1 MTRTLVLLGT
11 LVSFGAALVA
21 AAAGPQQAEA
31 VAASETEYKLCG
43 RVFPDPHAF
52 WPAPTQ
58 TPARSPFAKGNAACA
73 STDFVAFGD
82 MVRGMTYME
91 SLFPQFIEFH
101 ELEEDFGKGL
111 DCATATYPDALCS
124 AGLPRQGAPPGRVKS
139 DLYMVRVTDERV
151 PDAGKK
157 YFAFPLAIHG
167 IERAGAEAGVRAA
180 EDLAVWAFCEAVKNG
195 ELPAGNVVSC
205 ANEGAIPHPLLETQG
220 GESVT
225 AGDAL
230 KRSVIYFIFPNPD
243 GWRRGDPDNITRFY
257 QRYNGNGVDLNRDWP
272 TLGFTHR
279 PYTPWS
285 EPETRGFGR
294 VLKQIKPRWD
304 GGIDLH
310 GQLIDRAFSFT
321 LMGASER
328 DYAKDQRIL
337 QTVKGA
343 WRDAESR
350 LAWSPHIKP
359 NDAPATCVG
368 SPVGGA
374 VCDRMYGV
382 QWGTV
387 WDTINYTVTGALG
400 DWIDSDLG
408 LGADGIDNEM
418 SFSHLINCGTGTCY
432 EPVFEQMH
440 VDGNKSLVYAM
451 VNYTLLPEDTSF
463 EAPGRIGYV
472 FNPKVVSNPGNAGT
486 PPPTQNLPP
495 QEPIPG
501 ITLDPTNNYRVEFT
515 VLGPEDGIYSGG
527 VEGKLTQLNVGGI
540 GAGSVASLVLER
552 WGGEET
558 PQDSGCGASGDGWHE
573 MNRYFNQGSTYAQ
586 SGQAVHADS
595 PEPGRWRICLT
606 SGAQLSGSA
615 RLDIMFSTEKI
626 WPNPGQRPYSVT
638 NMKFFTDLAKYMAPG
653 QLRQVNAADVLS
665 GATDLD
671 GYSSLVIAD
680 EAFPG
685 VSAEQ
690 RAAWG
695 AKLREFVEA
704 GGNLVLTDG
713 ALQALPS
720 LGIVAPT
727 AVARSLFYAGYIGFT
742 RDGGS
747 TDTYGEELAANV
759 DQPGAA
765 EGSGHRH
772 QTYEP
777 VPIGMDIGSRTSCSG
792 STCTAPVWTVSQA
805 SWEAVAGRTVGTT
818 GTNRASFGELKLG
831 EGVVRIIGALL
842 PMPTDQ
848 YYHPYGL
855 ANYAVTYSGY
865 QVLKNTLQWNRPL
878 PDVTLSSSDI
888 AFSTQK
894 VREGKSVVITATVH
908 NVGTRPAAGTV
919 VRFTDNGAQ
928 IGAVQTIAS
937 IEANGGTG
945 VAQVVWPTK
954 RLNGERTIAVVL
966 DPADDIAE
974 VEELNNTASRTVTV
988 KGNKV
993 KNSSFEESSTGS
1005 SPDNWSSSGQTSYAN
1020 GGSDGQHSAT
1030 AGPLG
1035 SWTSDPIDVEAGEA
1049 YTFSVDVAGAGSAVV
1064 VEQLSASGAV
1074 LSSATQLLSTVAG
1087 DALFHTVEGTLTA
1100 GIGVTQVR
1108 VKLTAGLTGQATFD
1122 DVGFWED

>member
-1 MTRTLVLLGT
+1 MTRPIALLGALLT
-11 LVSFGAALVA
+11 FAALFVG
-21 AAAGPQQAEA
+21 AAAGPDQAEA
-31 VAASETEYKLCG
+31 VAASEAEYRLCG
-43 RVFPDPHAF
+43 RVFPEPHAF
-52 WPAPTQ
+52 WPAPSQ
-58 TPARSPFAKGNAACA
+58 TPGRSPFAKGNAACA
-73 STDFVAFGD
+73 STDFLAYGE
-82 MVRGMTYME
+82 MERGMSYLE
-91 SLFPQFIEFH
+91 SLFPQFLEFQR
-101 ELEEDFGKGL
+101 LEDDFGKGL
-111 DCATATYPDALCS
+111 DCATATHPEALCS
-124 AGLPRQGAPPGRVKS
+124 AGLPRQGVPTPGRVKS

-151 PDAGKK
+151 PDDGKR
-157 YFAFPLAIHG
+157 YFAFPLSIHG

-180 EDLAVWAFCEAVKNG
+180 EDLATWAFCEAVANG
-195 ELPAGNVVSC
+195 ELPAGSLVNC
-205 ANEGAIPHPLLETQG
+205 ANEGAVPHPLLETQPG
-220 GESVT
+220 DSVT
-225 AGDAL
+225 AGEAL
-230 KRSVIYFIFPNPD
+230 RRSAIYFIFPNPD
-243 GWRRGDPDNITRFY
+243 GWRRGDPENIARFY

-272 TLGFTHR
+272 TVGFTHR

-285 EPETRGFGR
+285 EPETRGIGG

-368 SPVGGA
+368 TPVGGA

-418 SFSHLINCGTGTCY
+418 SFSHLANCGTGTCY
-432 EPVFEQMH
+432 EPIFEQMH

-463 EAPGRIGYV
+463 RAPGRVGYV
-472 FNPKVVSNPGNAGT
+472 FNPKVLSNEGDSGT
-486 PPPTQNLPP
+486 PPPTEDLPP

-501 ITLDPTNNYRVEFT
+501 VTLDPTNNYRYEFT
-515 VLGPEDGIYSGG
+515 VLGPEDGIYNGG
-527 VEGKLTQLNVGGI
+527 VEGKITQFNVGGI
-540 GAGSVASLVLER
+540 SGGSIASLVLER
-552 WGGEET
+552 FGGEAT
-558 PQDSGCGASGDGWHE
+558 PQDGGCGASGDEWHE
-573 MNRYFNQGSTYAQ
+573 VNRYFNQSSIYAQ
-586 SGQAVHADS
+586 AGQAVHADS

-606 SGAQLSGSA
+606 AGAQLSGAA
-615 RLDIMFSTEKI
+615 RLDIAFSTEKI
-626 WPNPGQRPYSVT
+626 WPNPGQLPYSVS

-653 QLRQVNAADVLS
+653 QLRRVDAADVLS
-665 GATDLD
+665 GATRLD
-671 GYSSLVIAD
+671 GFSSLVIAD

-685 VSAEQ
+685 VSPEQ

-720 LGIVAPT
+720 MGVVAPT
-727 AVARSLFYAGYIGFT
+727 AVGRSFFYAGFIGFT

-747 TDTYGEELAANV
+747 SDTYDDALAENV

-765 EGSGHRH
+765 EGAGHRH

-777 VPIGMDIGSRTSCSG
+777 VPLGMDIGSRTSCSG
-792 STCTAPVWTVSQA
+792 AQCTAPAWTVSQPA
-805 SWEAVAGRTVGTT
+805 WEGVGGRTVGTT

-831 EGVVRIIGALL
+831 QGVVRIIGALL
-842 PMPTDQ
+842 PMPTDR

-878 PDVTLSSSDI
+878 PDLTLSPSDI
-888 AFSTQK
+888 AFSTEK
-894 VREGKSVVITATVH
+894 VRGGKSVTIKATIH
-908 NVGTRPAAGTV
+908 NVGALAASGVT
-919 VRFTDNGAQ
+919 VRFTDNGTQ
-928 IGAVQTIAS
+928 IGTDQVISGISA
-937 IEANGGTG
+937 GGSGIT
-945 VAQVVWPTK
+945 QVTWSTK
-954 RLNGERTIAVVL
+954 GLKGQHTIAVTA
-966 DPADDIAE
+966 DPADAIAE
-974 VEELNNTASRTVTV
+974 VDELNNSASRTVTV
-988 KGNKV
+988 QGNKV
-993 KNSSFEESSTGS
+993 KNGSFEESSTGS
-1005 SPDNWSSSGQTSYAN
+1005 SPDGWSGSGQASYAS
-1020 GGSDGQHSAT
+1020 GGSDGERSVA

-1035 SWTSDPIDVEAGEA
+1035 SWTSDPIDVEAGNTYA
-1049 YTFSVDVAGAGSAVV
+1049 FSVDVAGTGGAIV
-1064 VEQLSASGAV
+1064 VEQLSATGAV
-1074 LSSATQLLSTVAG
+1074 LSSATQLLSGAADGLFQTIGGTV
-1087 DALFHTVEGTLTA
+1087 TA
-1100 GIGVTQVR
+1100 SAGVTQVR
-1108 VKLTAGLTGQATFD
+1108 VKLAAGLTGHSTFD
-1122 DVGFWED
+1122 DVGLWED